1 MNATIKITA
10 QYYENYGFH
19 EGTERWKPKGGAD
32 FEIECNSDLLL
43 YADNS
48 DILTAIETALE
59 KASDELSRYT
69 YIEHDVVFGKTQV
82 LDQAEF
88 ESQLRA
94 LEEKRYPEK

>member
-69 YIEHDVVFGKTQV
+69 YIEHSVVFGKTEE
-82 LDQAEF
+82 LDQLSFEHHLREL
-88 ESQLRA
+88 ESQ
-94 LEEKRYPEK
+94 RYGD